1 MNNFP
6 GMTDGLHQESG
17 HYVSVAL
24 ICYGSALQNKPINTV
39 EKEEVIGRA
48 RKRIHEYHFLIL
60 QSKH

>member
-1 MNNFP
+1 M
-6 GMTDGLHQESG
+6 GLQQESG

-39 EKEEVIGRA
+39 EKEEVIGRT
-48 RKRIHEYHFLIL
+48 RKRIYEYHFLIL